1 MKVRNSSGREYY
13 IQRAKDDRMANWCS
27 RVTPVVLEFDGVR
40 ADAYA
45 DTDRSDW
52 IYIRFNDTTYCHW
65 AKEAGGFD
73 LLDETHLEIS
83 DHGRTY
89 RKRDHVGDNVDNRSS
104 SKSDGDDRLLTREDL
119 EAVVAHLPAL
129 KAAVAERDTDPA
141 TKGHEYSKDFGSIV
155 RQIVHEFHSRQFM
168 YAFDYMGWMDE
179 GRRLMEDS
187 EGLAAADLETIRKLL
202 VVHWRSDYWDSDNE
216 HWEHIAATGH
226 LSALL
231 ERLAVIAIELEPSPQ
246 KSVGKFTWEDGDID
260 KTSIQLPESDSD
272 NTQEFVPPGSDK
284 YKAAFA
290 EVRESLTENQLRML
304 RAHYHSGGRA
314 ITVRELAT
322 AMGYDDFNQGN
333 LQYGSL
339 AKKLLRAMG
348 RDARVKI
355 MVFGELVSRREF
367 GLEMHIVMHD
377 AVAAALKE
385 LKWFNEVAT
394 D

>member
-27 RVTPVVLEFDGVR
+27 RVTPVVLEFDGVQ

-83 DHGRTY
+83 DPGRTY
-89 RKRDHVGDNVDNRSS
+89 RKRDHVGSNVDNRAS

-129 KAAVAERDTDPA
+129 EAAVADRDADPA
-141 TKGHEYSKDFGSIV
+141 TKGHEYSKEFGSIV
-155 RQIVHEFHSRQFM
+155 RRIVHEFHSRQFM

-179 GRRLMEDS
+179 GRRLMDDS

-202 VVHWRSDYWDSDNE
+202 VVHWRSDYWISDNE

-231 ERLAVIAIELEPSPQ
+231 ERLAVIAIELEPAPQ
-246 KSVGKFTWEDGDID
+246 KASVNLLGKRVILT
-260 KTSIQLPESDSD
+260 KHQLNFPNPMPRRCRNLFRPART
-272 NTQEFVPPGSDK
+272 NTK
-284 YKAAFA
+284 
-290 EVRESLTENQLRML
+290 
-304 RAHYHSGGRA
+304 
-314 ITVRELAT
+314 
-322 AMGYDDFNQGN
+322 
-333 LQYGSL
+333 
-339 AKKLLRAMG
+339 
-348 RDARVKI
+348 
-355 MVFGELVSRREF
+355 
-367 GLEMHIVMHD
+367 
-377 AVAAALKE
+377 
-385 LKWFNEVAT
+385 
-394 D
+394 